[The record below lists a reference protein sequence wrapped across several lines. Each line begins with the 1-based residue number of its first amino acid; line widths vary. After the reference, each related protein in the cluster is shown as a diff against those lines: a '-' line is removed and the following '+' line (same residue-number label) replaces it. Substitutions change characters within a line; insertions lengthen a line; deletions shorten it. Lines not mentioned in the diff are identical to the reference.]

1 MTSMY
6 PVCRFQPHR
15 LFDRLPLK
23 FNHPEID
30 SHMFRPLTRIAAA
43 VVASASLAGPA
54 LAQDLII
61 NFDDL
66 NPGPK
71 QGFEDAVAKFQE
83 ANPDM
88 EIEVNITDREAHKTA
103 IRNFLTAEA
112 PDITA
117 WYPGNRMGPFV
128 DAGLFEDISDLW
140 ESEGLTESFASIMPT
155 MTRDGKQWGVPY
167 TFYQWGI
174 YYRADI
180 LAEYDIE
187 PPQNWE
193 ELLAASATLKEA
205 DITPFTIGTKNF
217 WTTGGVFDYLNL
229 RINGYDFHNSL
240 TAGEIPYS
248 DPKVMEVFDH
258 WKELIEPGYFI
269 DNHAT
274 MSWQD
279 ALAPFVKGEAAMYV
293 MGNFAVDA
301 MKNAGL
307 TEEQIGYTPFPT
319 INPDVERAE
328 DAPADALFIPSAA
341 KNKENAR
348 KFLAFIA
355 QPKILTEWNKTIG
368 QLPPN
373 ANSEVGESKF
383 LQMGFETLSTAA
395 GLAQFYDRD
404 APAEMAKAGMEGF
417 QEFMVKP
424 DRLDDIIKRLDKV
437 QERSSK

>member
-1 MTSMY
+1 MS
-6 PVCRFQPHR
+6 R
-15 LFDRLPLK
+15 
-23 FNHPEID
+23 
-30 SHMFRPLTRIAAA
+30 SLTRLAAA
-43 VVASASLAGPA
+43 VVAASALAGPA
-54 LAQDLII
+54 LAQDLVI

-71 QGFEDAVAKFQE
+71 QGFEDAVAKFKE
-83 ANPDM
+83 AYPDL
-88 EIEVNITDREAHKTA
+88 EVEVNNTDREAYKTA
-103 IRNFLTAEA
+103 IRNFLTADA
-112 PDITA
+112 PDIAA

-167 TFYQWGI
+167 SYYQWGI
-174 YYRADI
+174 YYRADV
-180 LAEYDIE
+180 LEE
-187 PPQNWE
+187 QGVTPPETWE
-193 ELLAASATLKEA
+193 DLLAGCATLKEA
-205 DITPFTIGTKNF
+205 DITCFTIGTKNF

-229 RINGYDFHNSL
+229 RTNGYDFHNAL
-240 TAGEIPYS
+240 TAGEVPYS
-248 DPKVMEVFDH
+248 DPKVMQVFEH

-279 ALAPFVKGEAAMYV
+279 ALAPFVNGEAAMYV
-293 MGNFAVDA
+293 MGNFAVSA
-301 MKNAGL
+301 MMDAGL
-307 TEEQIGYTPFPT
+307 SEDQIGYIPFPT

-328 DAPADALFIPSAA
+328 DAPADALFIPSGA

-355 QPKILTEWNKTIG
+355 QPEILTEWNKTIG

-373 ANSEVGESKF
+373 ANSEVGDSKF

-424 DRLDDIIKRLDKV
+424 ERLEQIVERLDKV
-437 QERSSK
+437 QARSNK